1 MQPNENPESISPLQA
16 HLNTLQNLPLLTT
29 IEAIH
34 TLLPHLTP
42 SISPT
47 GTRLVSYTPN
57 NDTEAS
63 TEQRNNLTGY
73 GTLDTLGRIY
83 LKCADRCTREH
94 APFKTRLL
102 HTDLDPA
109 MEEIYSASHD
119 QLMDGLKDGSVKIP
133 PPDENEVQMCACCRG
148 DPDAT
153 ILMRLHEGIA
163 LYFWENEYKDIFG
176 DEKNSGGMYG
186 SEETL
191 LMASREQVERK
202 AREVEEGLSKL

>member
-1 MQPNENPESISPLQA
+1 MQPTETPESPSPLQT
-16 HLNTLQNLPLLTT
+16 HLNTLHNLPLQAT

-34 TLLPHLTP
+34 SLLPYLTP

-47 GTRLVSYTPN
+47 GTRLVSYTPSN
-57 NDTEAS
+57 SKAS
-63 TEQRNNLTGY
+63 TDELNTLTGH

-102 HTDLDPA
+102 HKDLDSV
-109 MEEIYSASHD
+109 MVEIYDASQD
-119 QLMDGLKDGSVKIP
+119 LLMEGVKEGTVKIP
-133 PPDENEVQMCACCRG
+133 PPGEGEVQMCPCCRG

-163 LYFWENEYKDIFG
+163 LYFWEDEYRELFG
-176 DEKNSGGMYG
+176 DEKEFAGIYS
-186 SEETL
+186 SEETF

-202 AREVEEGLSKL
+202 AREVEEGLSRL